1 RETPGATGRRR
12 RLDAP
17 HGRREAAAAA
27 SKPEDK
33 ALAAAITG
41 LVGALEATNTPAALQ
56 QPAAVALAD
65 AMGAKLQIDHINQFL
80 RALKKK
86 VIERAQG
93 DGIRVQPTSQLQKAK
108 AAATASKPAPPAQAT
123 APGASVVAK
132 KASATAPGAS
142 VVVKKVQAAGCSGQ
156 DRHRGLYTGN
166 FFIPKG
172 TGARRM
178 LTSGVPA
185 ALPALCVAL
194 IAGLGWRTSPPQ
206 PVPEPPSETPL
217 WLDGVAGACI
227 EASSA
232 ALRDE
237 AAARAI
243 SELAAA
249 SPPPPPPPGGDG
261 CVCPEVGDGLGAE
274 ALALHLLVSLL
285 SPVWVSLADSGA
297 RARVSYDGDIMD
309 HGRVV
314 VWPSRRVEDG
324 ELVDP
329 RLYWVLSPDGDLW
342 EELLSGASPADG
354 PSGGERIANGGAPP
368 ADGRTLYSFRE
379 RPSLARLVEL
389 ADECR
394 LAMEAR
400 GQVAADGPAQV
411 ELASGRLLDGGD
423 VFPRAAPAR
432 PSHRLRG
439 KQALPVADG
448 GVGDALA
455 DAATGSP
462 TPPPEGHVWALAE
475 PVPDLGIGA
484 GVDALWLRR
493 GRALRLELMPRGDV
507 AGWRSR
513 RVAELSRLLEVA
525 APVAAPGSP
534 PPDGALETAAA
545 SGAEGSP
552 GPDGVPSAV
561 ALADAA
567 SDDTRTL
574 WVEWDDQGERYKEFR
589 KAVNESLSYE
599 WGHQRLEGGL
609 ACLHTCKMMH
619 RTAGT
624 PRAWLEK
631 FLRDKNIAP
640 TDRVAH
646 ELRPLVEALE
656 EAGCFDQVNL
666 GGLACLEADELMA
679 PSLRNHVSR
688 RAKEDW
694 EVEQSM
700 KKAEAVDA
708 RVAAHHGA
716 DGATTGAG
724 GGDKGRGASTLDKH
738 AALQQHLL
746 REAHRRQAAAPGAM
760 PKAEAAL
767 RELLRGQSVYETDSA
782 PRNLVSYQPG
792 KVSLPDSVLDCRF
805 IEDIVSPGCR
815 SFWEEN
821 HKRMRLEPETVD
833 FDSMPRLY
841 MDPVLK
847 RNSKSYRTFLRDL
860 AGVQLLSSEGF
871 GRIEIELPLGV
882 LPSSV
887 EGQRLLG
894 AFTVYVAT
902 TDVKDCFYRMH
913 VREDFGR
920 YFCLPA
926 VPKHVLD
933 GIQVAGVPGDA
944 PPDALVR
951 PYLAVLPM
959 GFAWSLYLAQAANE
973 DRVCRSPSLCRAMP
987 AGRQQPLIQDQ
998 AEAFVL
1004 RAASRGVGGACVHV
1018 DNLGADSDNAD
1029 FSDRMVSEWSDLFES
1044 VGLALHKSESHGGAG
1059 EALGAELD
1067 GARLRSGIT
1076 SSRFWKLERGLTGL
1090 LARGRCS
1097 GQALEQVIGHCTFCG
1112 LAARESLSI
1121 FHTVY
1126 KFISVQYFDAGSMWP
1141 EVVEELV
1148 AFRGVLLLLGR
1159 DWWLPWNPC
1168 VLETDASLAGWA
1180 MAQSFWEPSRVASV
1194 GRVSERSRFK
1204 RVGAH
1209 SARESALT
1217 SAHLFRDESGSAWK
1231 TVRKGVWGRSEGIL
1245 VLEARA
1251 LVKAIRRSQDFKL
1264 LVQIRRFN
1272 AYALALGIAPYF
1284 SQALLASVPE
1294 ESVPT
1299 DARSGSAAAAGS
1311 IAGESSSAVAGSAAA
1326 RTGGPGARS
1335 VKARLESRP
1344 RQPPLAPSVTL
1355 DDLAPADGAGDDEAD
1370 AGEGDES
1377 SGSDSVVNHA
1387 TAASRRS
1394 RRLQDSRRRRRA
1406 ALYTDM
1412 IMQTA
1417 AGGPTLLER
1426 LAVIRRTRERYAKY
1440 IDRFYLHAGLT
1451 DDELVRSSDETVDRR
1466 VCDYFTAMYL
1476 SGEQSSLGDQTGAA
1490 LIDRHPAFGRRGGR
1504 ALPRT
1509 WRALK
1514 AWRRLTPSRT
1524 RRALPLAVWSA
1535 VMWRLVDK
1543 GLPFMAL
1550 FLAVGPSCGP
1560 ATYLE
1565 LSQAVQ
1571 LAAAEIGAGKLTLY
1585 QLRHSGASI
1594 DASRRTRSLGEIRRR
1609 GCWVQAKSMHRY
1621 EHGSRLSAEYERFPA
1636 DQRRLY
1642 EACE

>member
-1 RETPGATGRRR
+1 EWC
-12 RLDAP
+12 
-17 HGRREAAAAA
+17 
-27 SKPEDK
+27 
-33 ALAAAITG
+33 
-41 LVGALEATNTPAALQ
+41 
-56 QPAAVALAD
+56 AD
-65 AMGAKLQIDHINQFL
+65 L
-80 RALKKK
+80 
-86 VIERAQG
+86 
-93 DGIRVQPTSQLQKAK
+93 P
-108 AAATASKPAPPAQAT
+108 
-123 APGASVVAK
+123 
-132 KASATAPGAS
+132 
-142 VVVKKVQAAGCSGQ
+142 
-156 DRHRGLYTGN
+156 
-166 FFIPKG
+166 
-172 TGARRM
+172 
-178 LTSGVPA
+178 SGV
-185 ALPALCVAL
+185 
-194 IAGLGWRTSPPQ
+194 
-206 PVPEPPSETPL
+206 
-217 WLDGVAGACI
+217 
-227 EASSA
+227 
-232 ALRDE
+232 
-237 AAARAI
+237 
-243 SELAAA
+243 
-249 SPPPPPPPGGDG
+249 
-261 CVCPEVGDGLGAE
+261 
-274 ALALHLLVSLL
+274 
-285 SPVWVSLADSGA
+285 

-309 HGRVV
+309 HERVV

-329 RLYWVLSPDGDLW
+329 HLYWVLSPDGDLW

-354 PSGGERIANGGAPP
+354 PSGGERIASGGAPP
-368 ADGRTLYSFRE
+368 ADGRKLYSFRE

-423 VFPRAAPAR
+423 VFPWAAPAR

-475 PVPDLGIGA
+475 PVPDLDIGAIVDPSSETLIGA

-552 GPDGVPSAV
+552 GPDGAPSAV

-567 SDDTRTL
+567 SDDTRAL
-574 WVEWDDQGERYKEFR
+574 WVEWDDQGERYMEFR
-589 KAVNESLSYE
+589 KAVNESLSYD

-609 ACLHTCKMMH
+609 TCLRTCKMMY

-624 PRAWLEK
+624 PLAWLEK

-640 TDRVAH
+640 TVRVAR

-666 GGLACLEADELMA
+666 GGLACLGVIVRRLNAIVDAYKRAGAPSFVNARYLAPLGEADELMA
-679 PSLRNHVSR
+679 PSLRSHVSR

-716 DGATTGAG
+716 DGATTGTG
-724 GGDKGRGASTLDKH
+724 GGDKGRVMTEKAQPGEWAPPGWYHNLARASPLPPSDFERDLSPVPMMMAPGDSARGRRSQRRTHARQREVELVNRALRSLNWLAGFKGAAASPSPGASTLDKH

-746 REAHRRQAAAPGAM
+746 REAHRRQAAAPGVM

-815 SFWEEN
+815 SFLEEN

-860 AGVQLLSSEGF
+860 AGRGLLGVTTRPAESVGLFFVAKSNGAQRMIIDARRSNGHFRTPPGVQLLSSEGI

-894 AFTVYVAT
+894 AFAIYVAT
-902 TDVKDCFYRMH
+902 TDVKDCFYRMR
-913 VREDFGR
+913 VREDHGR
-920 YFCLPA
+920 YFCLSA
-926 VPKHVLD
+926 VPKHALD
-933 GIQVAGVPGDA
+933 GIQVAGVPADA
-944 PPDALVR
+944 PPDALAR

-959 GFAWSLYLAQAANE
+959 GFTWSLYLAQAANE
-973 DRVCRSPSLCRAMP
+973 DRVRRSPSLCRAMP

-1004 RAASRGVGGACVHV
+1004 RAASRGVGGAYVCV
-1018 DNLGADSDNAD
+1018 DNLGAVSDDAD
-1029 FSDRMVSEWSDLFES
+1029 LSDRVVSEWSDLFEP

-1059 EALGAELD
+1059 EALGTELD

-1097 GQALEQVIGHCTFCG
+1097 GQALEKVIGHCTFCV

-1126 KFISVQYFDAGSMWP
+1126 KFISVQYFDVSTMWP

-1180 MAQSFWEPSRVASV
+1180 MAQSFWEPSQVASV

-1204 RVGAH
+1204 RVCAH

-1217 SAHLFRDESGSAWK
+1217 SAHLFRDESGEWRSQFLGDEPQLDDWEVVADFPEVPWQLLRGSAWE
-1231 TVRKGVWGRSEGIL
+1231 TVRRGVWGLSEGIL

-1251 LVKAIRRSQDFKL
+1251 LVKAIRRLARTRHGSCIRQLFLCDNMAVVLAFARSRSQDFKL

-1272 AYALALGIAPYF
+1272 AYALALGFPQSLTRAM
-1284 SQALLASVPE
+1284 
-1294 ESVPT
+1294 
-1299 DARSGSAAAAGS
+1299 
-1311 IAGESSSAVAGSAAA
+1311 
-1326 RTGGPGARS
+1326 PGA
-1335 VKARLESRP
+1335 A
-1344 RQPPLAPSVTL
+1344 
-1355 DDLAPADGAGDDEAD
+1355 
-1370 AGEGDES
+1370 
-1377 SGSDSVVNHA
+1377 
-1387 TAASRRS
+1387 
-1394 RRLQDSRRRRRA
+1394 
-1406 ALYTDM
+1406 
-1412 IMQTA
+1412 
-1417 AGGPTLLER
+1417 
-1426 LAVIRRTRERYAKY
+1426 
-1440 IDRFYLHAGLT
+1440 
-1451 DDELVRSSDETVDRR
+1451 
-1466 VCDYFTAMYL
+1466 
-1476 SGEQSSLGDQTGAA
+1476 
-1490 LIDRHPAFGRRGGR
+1490 
-1504 ALPRT
+1504 
-1509 WRALK
+1509 
-1514 AWRRLTPSRT
+1514 
-1524 RRALPLAVWSA
+1524 
-1535 VMWRLVDK
+1535 
-1543 GLPFMAL
+1543 
-1550 FLAVGPSCGP
+1550 
-1560 ATYLE
+1560 
-1565 LSQAVQ
+1565 
-1571 LAAAEIGAGKLTLY
+1571 
-1585 QLRHSGASI
+1585 
-1594 DASRRTRSLGEIRRR
+1594 
-1609 GCWVQAKSMHRY
+1609 
-1621 EHGSRLSAEYERFPA
+1621 
-1636 DQRRLY
+1636 
-1642 EACE
+1642 